1 MPRVVATHA
10 VGNMETWL
18 AGAEER
24 AEIFRQFAIAW
35 ENADLDK
42 LQAALADP
50 DTETAKSRHSV
61 LDPVELYLEV
71 EGRR

>member
-1 MPRVVATHA
+1 MARR
-10 VGNMETWL
+10 GR
-18 AGAEER
+18 GAR
-24 AEIFRQFAIAW
+24 AEIFREFAIAW

-42 LQAALADP
+42 LQAVLADP